1 MALARLRR
9 DIERQRKS
17 IQESLE
23 RFLKSH
29 HEEGVLQEEFVTI
42 RNERFVVPIIAG
54 QRRKIDGVIHGAS
67 ASGHTLFVEPLETI
81 DLNNELVR
89 LTEEEAQEVHRILRE
104 LTARLR
110 GYAESIRQT
119 MDTLGELE
127 LIFAKARFAL
137 GFRLRH
143 PALRR
148 APAAARRA
156 PSAAAKTCCAASASR
171 SCPSRWNSTSAPG
184 RC

>member
-1 MALARLRR
+1 M
-9 DIERQRKS
+9 
-17 IQESLE
+17 
-23 RFLKSH
+23 
-29 HEEGVLQEEFVTI
+29 
-42 RNERFVVPIIAG
+42 VPIVAG

-119 MDTLGELE
+119 MATLGELE
-127 LIFAKARFAL
+127 MIFAKARFAL
-137 GFRLRH
+137 DFDCAIPRFGARLLLRDARH
-143 PALRR
+143 PLLEDVLRR
-148 APAAARRA
+148 QRKPVVPISLELDERSQDAAHQRPEHRRQNRHAEDRRPAYA
-156 PSAAAKTCCAASASR
+156 
-171 SCPSRWNSTSAPG
+171 
-184 RC
+184 